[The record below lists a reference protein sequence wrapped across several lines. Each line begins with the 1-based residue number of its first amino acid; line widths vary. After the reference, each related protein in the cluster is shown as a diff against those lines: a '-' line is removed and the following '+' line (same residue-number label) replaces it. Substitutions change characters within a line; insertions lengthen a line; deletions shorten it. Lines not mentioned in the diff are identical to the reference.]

1 MPKDSSL
8 ESSAPFSSLPHMLYS
23 LYDHTHT
30 HTPKYTPLT
39 SSVVILLLQ
48 SQIVIKLAIWVWEEH
63 HQNTIKIPWIQW
75 TVILYNST
83 GYDFRIITFVIIHF
97 KMIIVMEYDFTSII
111 YQQYLVK
118 NLITTKK
125 NTWNKAWMSVIINM
139 KLLQKPKSPS
149 K

>member
-8 ESSAPFSSLPHMLYS
+8 ESSTPFSSLPYMLYS
-23 LYDHTHT
+23 LHDYTHT
-30 HTPKYTPLT
+30 HQNIHPPT
-39 SSVVILLLQ
+39 SSVVTLLLQ
-48 SQIVIKLAIWVWEEH
+48 SQIVIKLIIWVWEE